1 MSGNRYKCLCFVV
14 HSKYLLLFY
23 FRVIEVFTWLLE
35 VANDTKEHWDG
46 GRIVWSV
53 SYVHDGPKIK
63 DIPIENTNGTPEET
77 RRKLVAKL
85 EIQKDDIQAVL
96 PISKVMRSFSA
107 LLMFFYMFKITIQI
121 LHQDLI
127 LKRVLMRILN
137 RQLSKC

>member
-1 MSGNRYKCLCFVV
+1 MQRSEFKCDNYAITFFLFLIAD
-14 HSKYLLLFY
+14 YLKICVICSNFKKCSNC
-23 FRVIEVFTWLLE
+23 RVIEVFTWLLE

-63 DIPIENTNGTPEET
+63 DMPLENINGTPEET

-96 PISKVMRSFSA
+96 PISKVCVF
-107 LLMFFYMFKITIQI
+107 LLI
-121 LHQDLI
+121 
-127 LKRVLMRILN
+127 
-137 RQLSKC
+137 